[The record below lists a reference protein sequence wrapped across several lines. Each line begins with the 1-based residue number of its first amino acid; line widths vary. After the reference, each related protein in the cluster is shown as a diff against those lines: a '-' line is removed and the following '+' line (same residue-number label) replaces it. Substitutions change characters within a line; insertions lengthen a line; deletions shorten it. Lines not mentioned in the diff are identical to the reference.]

1 LHRGAES
8 SEATIDATTPRGTWP
23 PVAPMYLGLSS
34 CSASRSSV
42 SHPGAIRGM
51 VAEEQLRQRA
61 VRNRAVMMDGANLMQ
76 IMRKVTLPLGRLRSP
91 ISLAVAS
98 RTMV

>member
-1 LHRGAES
+1 
-8 SEATIDATTPRGTWP
+8 
-23 PVAPMYLGLSS
+23 
-34 CSASRSSV
+34 
-42 SHPGAIRGM
+42 M

-76 IMRKVTLPLGRLRSP
+76 IICKVTLPLGRLRSP

>member
-1 LHRGAES
+1 
-8 SEATIDATTPRGTWP
+8 
-23 PVAPMYLGLSS
+23 
-34 CSASRSSV
+34 
-42 SHPGAIRGM
+42 M

-76 IMRKVTLPLGRLRSP
+76 IIRKVTLPLGRLRSP